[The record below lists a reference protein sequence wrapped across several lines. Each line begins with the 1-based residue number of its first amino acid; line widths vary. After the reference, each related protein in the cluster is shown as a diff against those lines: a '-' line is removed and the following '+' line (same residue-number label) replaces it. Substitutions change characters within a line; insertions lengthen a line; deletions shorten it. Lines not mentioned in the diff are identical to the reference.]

1 MTAPPSDDRVAAL
14 HADAAKLAE
23 YARNPGVDKAVR
35 QEIRTVLWQVHTALF
50 PPESDEPAAP
60 EAPPTAEETAPAAAG
75 PDPAQITALLA
86 QTGALLRQVGDDRG
100 KGARRIGDFR
110 IAEPL
115 PDRVMVP
122 PSSRQTDKLA
132 QSVQRHF
139 RARMALT
146 DERLGWFEQR
156 TQQNSPTSV
165 ATVKQPEGDA
175 DRLDLELLR
184 KAGRTKFS

>member
-1 MTAPPSDDRVAAL
+1 VTAPPLDDRTAAL
-14 HADAAKLAE
+14 QADAAMLAE
-23 YARNPGVDKAVR
+23 YVRNPGVDKLIR
-35 QEIRTVLWQVHTALF
+35 QEIRSVLWQVHAALF
-50 PPESDEPAAP
+50 PPEPEPDDESEQSGEAAEAQPAVP
-60 EAPPTAEETAPAAAG
+60 DAA
-75 PDPAQITALLA
+75 QLSALLA
-86 QTGALLRQVGDDRG
+86 QTGALLRQLGDDRG
-100 KGARRIGDFR
+100 KGARRIGDLR

-132 QSVQRHF
+132 QTVQRHF

-156 TQQNSPTSV
+156 TQQNSPTSI

>member
-1 MTAPPSDDRVAAL
+1 MTAPLPDDRVAAL

-23 YARNPGVDKAVR
+23 YARGPAIDKALR
-35 QEIRTVLWQVHTALF
+35 QEIRGVLWQVHSALF
-50 PPESDEPAAP
+50 PPEPEPDEV
-60 EAPPTAEETAPAAAG
+60 APAPDAPDAEPAG
-75 PDPAQITALLA
+75 PDLAQVGALLA
-86 QTGALLRQVGDDRG
+86 QTGTLLRQLGDDRG
-100 KGARRIGDFR
+100 KGARRIGDMR

-132 QSVQRHF
+132 QTVQRHF

-184 KAGRTKFS
+184 KEGRTKFS

>member
-1 MTAPPSDDRVAAL
+1 MDDRVAAL

-23 YARNPGVDKAVR
+23 YARNTAVDKLVR
-35 QEIRTVLWQVHTALF
+35 QEIRTVLWQVHTTLF
-50 PPESDEPAAP
+50 PPEPDQGDEAEPDAAT
-60 EAPPTAEETAPAAAG
+60 EAMDQPPPG
-75 PDPAQITALLA
+75 PDPAQIAALLA

-100 KGARRIGDFR
+100 KGARRIGDLR

-132 QSVQRHF
+132 QTVQRHF

-156 TQQNSPTSV
+156 TQQNSPTSI